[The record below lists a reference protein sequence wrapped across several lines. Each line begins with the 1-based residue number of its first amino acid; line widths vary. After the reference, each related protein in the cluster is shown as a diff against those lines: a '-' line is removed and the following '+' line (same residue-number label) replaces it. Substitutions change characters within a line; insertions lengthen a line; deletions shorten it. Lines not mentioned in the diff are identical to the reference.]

1 MITNGLSLA
10 YSFCFDYIVFML
22 VPFRNHLFCQNPMC
36 KSEVLLRQ
44 KEDPGNE
51 VGDEILRISLTFAVI
66 FARSVTIQ
74 DGDGN
79 RAMKCAV
86 IAWL

>member
-1 MITNGLSLA
+1 
-10 YSFCFDYIVFML
+10 
-22 VPFRNHLFCQNPMC
+22 MC